1 MAYGRDRQGDTTRY
15 LFPPILIIPLPQE
28 LARRNSRPGGEGVI
42 ELLTMCGYYRTVPAS
57 YQLEGVTKEEDHPQS
72 IFQDT
77 EIWKGRYDGE
87 TVVLKVLRGPRV
99 DSRAEKYNSVST

>member
-1 MAYGRDRQGDTTRY
+1 
-15 LFPPILIIPLPQE
+15 
-28 LARRNSRPGGEGVI
+28 
-42 ELLTMCGYYRTVPAS
+42 MCGYYRTVPAS

-99 DSRAEKYNSVST
+99 DSRAEKYNSVSTWSDSPVVVLMGEIAVLRGSSFDEAA